1 MVQKDISIRFIPPK
15 NQQQQL
21 ISNSWYTDLNCWTF
35 NGCYPGLTTA
45 DIRATFTFT
54 LSHFHFHIQDWRQQI
69 SVPPVCQQK
78 RRVWHWGDQS
88 GEKQT
93 KHAMVVMFTFVSIIT
108 IFTSMTESSLIR
120 LVVTPRGEK
129 FFKIV
134 RNLLNLNAGWNSVG
148 PRSQAIHPS
157 LGHVLHH
164 TCSLPGIIIFVP
176 PHLFLSSVK
185 FSLPVDIWYI
195 SKSKTCFPR

>member
-1 MVQKDISIRFIPPK
+1 MIQKDISKPFTPSK
-15 NQQQQL
+15 NQQQQISLPPACQEL
-21 ISNSWYTDLNCWTF
+21 ISNSWHIGPNCWTV
-35 NGCYPGLTTA
+35 NGYFPGLTTA

-129 FFKIV
+129 FVEIV
-134 RNLLNLNAGWNSVG
+134 WNLIKSKSRVKLCGSTG
-148 PRSQAIHPS
+148 PSHSPFLGTCIASHMFTARYYLVHWCTPS
-157 LGHVLHH
+157 LCWQEA
-164 TCSLPGIIIFVP
+164 TN
-176 PHLFLSSVK
+176 
-185 FSLPVDIWYI
+185 
-195 SKSKTCFPR
+195 